1 MSITFQRAPTVAAGD
16 PLLSRDFNKLA
27 EAFNTRI
34 KSGVGDCA
42 WRIVWYLHSA
52 LKLVTLPGGEQWH
65 AVDEFMRE
73 YALDKARVTQSNW
86 PEGEP
91 GGDEGANLA
100 NPLMRFV
107 FGLDGDLES
116 EDERLTGE
124 PSQGKIQ
131 LPTTRDPWEL
141 WQTGK
146 LQRGF
151 YDPSTGAVASPSL
164 ATAQRHYRIPPN
176 SISKY
181 LVSFG
186 GFAPSPQEVGDCGEV
201 TVAGEIIT
209 PPKFDLFF
217 THLSTGAQT
226 HYTGFCPASSPGAA
240 EQDAIFGIYTGPF
253 AYYVFRW
260 DGGLDR
266 FPYDEY
272 VVGPFSG
279 AGSLQLGANSF
290 LDQAL
295 NRFVADFRGS
305 ESDQEQSNYDAK
317 SYGFEFQ
324 RFLSSQYLLAPSRGV
339 TVGDSIEESTHSVT
353 LTGPSIAAGVKLEG
367 NTASG
372 MVAGGFVV
380 KATGVTGQVV
390 VKVTCGTWTV
400 GVVTVT
406 AEAPVDYVFSTASLS
421 GVFTVTLLDDA
432 TASSILVEV
441 LELQAYKPGIHDA
454 YLLLRLAS
462 AGSSLTDG
470 YQGDG
475 RTYDEPQSLSF
486 DYLRHGCIVNTDSA
500 GLSRIAYASEN
511 SIVESARRLCADNVR
526 VASGD
531 ELYNQLVKYAV
542 VGGKSVLWFKRNVR
556 GSSQR
561 DLFDGI
567 GPATVASGDI
577 QDGITYKVT
586 GGSVTYNETLHA
598 DGSTFSGVFG
608 VSEFTG
614 SGTVKEADGIKAS
627 APKRGWSNR
636 WVMFFTWAHY
646 RDDEASA
653 WKEGSLA
660 GPWAML
666 NNPCH
671 VYSPSFQ
678 SDPQTR
684 SHFAYGS
691 KPIMWSEAPSG
702 YNFAKGLGI
711 DTARTSQD
719 SLNDAFRGC
728 KIYQAPYEIE
738 SAVDDGEFV
747 KVTLTTRLR
756 HHTESNP
763 HITESVEQWDRENL
777 YSQVYE
783 TDEARVMKYLLKRGL
798 NIDAGL
804 VYGDAAADGLATLQS
819 TLGPP
824 KAAIIPRAY
833 FVRLIPTAYEDCND
847 TKQNHDTVIT
857 VEPFAQM
864 ELYARP
870 MCEGFVDSTTSA
882 SGQDCSTGA
891 PSMFDFTF
899 ENAMIQANG
908 VSWFWSLP
916 SAVVGD
922 NVKGFGPLPNTKFY
936 ASMFNTF
943 SNFVNLLTRARV
955 ELPLVLQYRQQIT
968 HGLEVQTVY
977 SGTTWG
983 ASGAES
989 IVEFGSNASVTG
1001 SGWALWEGVA
1011 PTTGMDNWLGDWVTV
1026 VDDVISLQASK
1037 FSTLSDQYAKASG
1050 GNYAWAAYGS
1060 DTVIEWRMDPGNP
1073 ALQALSSDLW
1083 SLLRDRGGLFVRQ
1096 DDVIAKSDQWTI
1108 AATAADNPSC
1118 DGSGWPGDN
1127 IKLGDASPPPS
1138 APVCFVSQGGTITA
1152 PALETSR
1159 AGVQITAGLVA
1170 CQFGGMSTTRTITTM
1185 GPIGQG
1191 NVFVDVPV
1199 VDVDPCDI
1207 PSPLPPESAA

>member
-1 MSITFQRAPTVAAGD
+1 MAAGD

-52 LKLVTLPGGEQWH
+52 LKQVTRPGGDQWH
-65 AVDEFMRE
+65 AVDEFLRE

-91 GGDEGANLA
+91 GGEEGANLA

-107 FGLDGDLES
+107 FGLDGDIES

-131 LPTTRDPWEL
+131 LPSSRDPWEL

-151 YDPSTGAVASPSL
+151 YDPSTGAVAAP
-164 ATAQRHYRIPPN
+164 AIAAAQQHYRIPPD
-176 SISKY
+176 SVSKY

-201 TVAGEIIT
+201 TVSGEIVT

-217 THLSTGAQT
+217 TNLSTGAQV
-226 HYTGFCPASSPGAA
+226 HYTGFCPASSPGAL
-240 EQDAIFGIYTGPF
+240 ESGAIRGIYTAPF
-253 AYYVFRW
+253 AYYVFKW
-260 DGGLDR
+260 SGGVDR
-266 FPYDEY
+266 YPYDEWII
-272 VVGPFSG
+272 GPFTG
-279 AGSLQLGANSF
+279 AGSLQLGGSAF

-295 NRFVADFRGS
+295 NRFVTDFRGS
-305 ESDQEQSNYDAK
+305 ESDQEQPNYDAK
-317 SYGFEFQ
+317 RYGFDFQ

-339 TVGDSIEESTHSVT
+339 TAGDSIEESTQSVT
-353 LTGPSIAAGVKLEG
+353 MTGPSILAGVKFEG
-367 NTASG
+367 HTGAW
-372 MVAGGFVV
+372 MVAGAFAV
-380 KATGVTGQVV
+380 KATGLTGTAK
-390 VKVTCGTWTV
+390 VKVTCGTGVV

-406 AEAPVDYVFSTASLS
+406 AEAPVDYVFSTASLR
-421 GVFTVTLLDDA
+421 GVITVTLLEVA
-432 TASSILVEV
+432 TATSILVEV

-462 AGSSLTDG
+462 VGSATADG

-475 RTYDEPQSLSF
+475 RDFDGPRSLSG
-486 DYLRHGCIVNTDSA
+486 DYLRHGCIVNTESG
-500 GLSRIAYASEN
+500 GLSPVTYASEN
-511 SIVESARRLCADNVR
+511 SIVEAARRIAADNVR

-614 SGTVKEADGIKAS
+614 TGTVKEVDGIKSS

-636 WVMFFTWAHY
+636 WVLFFTWAHY
-646 RDDEASA
+646 RADEASP

-678 SDPQTR
+678 ADAQTR

-702 YNFAKGLGI
+702 YNFAKGHGI
-711 DTARTSQD
+711 DTDRTSAD
-719 SLNDAFRGC
+719 DLNEAFRGC
-728 KIYQAPYEIE
+728 KIYQSPYEVE
-738 SAVDDGEFV
+738 SAIDDGDLV
-747 KVTLTTRLR
+747 KVTLTSRLR
-756 HHTESNP
+756 HHTNATA
-763 HITESVEQWDRENL
+763 HIPDRIEQWDRENL
-777 YSQVYE
+777 YSQSYE
-783 TDEARVMKYLLKRGL
+783 TDEARVMKYLMLRGL
-798 NIDAGL
+798 GINAALI
-804 VYGDAAADGLATLQS
+804 YGDAAADGLATLQS
-819 TLGPP
+819 TSGAP

-833 FVRLIPTAYEDCND
+833 FVRLIPTAYEDCNE

-857 VEPFAQM
+857 VEPFQQM

-891 PSMFDFTF
+891 PAMFDFTF
-899 ENAMIQANG
+899 ENAMVQANG

-916 SAVVGD
+916 SAVIGE

-936 ASMFNTF
+936 AAIFNTF

-955 ELPLVLQYRQQIT
+955 ELPLVIQYRQRIT
-968 HGLEVQTVY
+968 RGLEVQSVY

-989 IVEFGSNASVTG
+989 IVEFGSTASVTG
-1001 SGWALWEGVA
+1001 AGWALWEGVA
-1011 PTTGMDNWLGDWVTV
+1011 PTTGMDSWVGDWVTAA
-1026 VDDVISLQASK
+1026 DDVISLQSSK

-1050 GNYAWAAYGS
+1050 GSYAWAAYG
-1060 DTVIEWRMDPGNP
+1060 TETTIEWRMDASNP
-1073 ALQALSSDLW
+1073 ALQALSTDLW

-1096 DDVIAKSDQWTI
+1096 DDAIAKPDQWVS
-1108 AATAADNPSC
+1108 AGTAADNPSC
-1118 DGSGWPGDN
+1118 SGSAWPGDN

-1138 APVCFVSQGGTITA
+1138 APVCFVSQGSTITA

-1159 AGVQITAGLVA
+1159 AGVQITAGLVT
-1170 CQFGGMSTTRTITTM
+1170 CQFGGMSTSRTITTM
-1185 GPIGQG
+1185 GPIGRG
-1191 NVFVDVPV
+1191 NVFIDVPV
-1199 VDVDPCDI
+1199 VDVDPCNI
-1207 PSPLPPESAA
+1207 PTPLPPESAA